1 MKLRWWVPAIAV
13 FIVVAAGALWTMGLL
28 APRSINR
35 PPTLVEV
42 PPLPLTARSSRIVTP
57 IVIPLSAIRD
67 AIEQQVPR
75 NLSSQDTSN
84 TLTAP
89 NVPGPPFNWSLT
101 REPFAI
107 VGSPTGLTLSST
119 LRGSIHASS
128 GMMGPQG
135 GPPGGFPGMPPQG
148 FPGGPPSPPGFGR
161 PPGFPGPFGGSE
173 QAIEFNGQIT
183 LTARPELRPEWR
195 MDPKLTAQV
204 SISDVQLSIMGRTI
218 NLSDQLKSLAER
230 IIAAQVAAF
239 QAQSAN
245 SPMLEQGVR
254 EQWAKLCHTIP
265 LGSGPP
271 GTPDLWLELRPT
283 RALASQPRI
292 DEAVLTLILGM
303 RAETRIVTAETKPD
317 CPFPSQLDIVRQMDQ
332 GQVTVDL
339 PIDIPFTEAD
349 RLIEAQLKGKTFP
362 LDKSGALTA
371 TVRGVKL
378 AASGDRLL
386 ISMDIRA
393 NETKTWLGLGAD
405 ATIHIWGRPVLDRA
419 QQQLRFDYIEL
430 DVQSEAAFGALGIVA
445 QAAVPYL
452 QKTLADHAQI
462 DLSPLV
468 ANARKN
474 IEAALAN
481 FRQNTTALQL
491 DAQVV
496 DVKLAGIEFDAKTLR
511 VVASAE
517 GTVRVTVN
525 KLGDK

>member
-1 MKLRWWVPAIAV
+1 MKMRWWIPAIAA
-13 FIVVAAGALWTMGLL
+13 FIVVAAGALWTVGLL

-42 PPLPLTARSSRIVTP
+42 PPLPLTARSSLIVTP

-67 AIEQQVPR
+67 AIEQQVPHD
-75 NLSSQDTSN
+75 LSSQATSDSSFS
-84 TLTAP
+84 P
-89 NVPGPPFNWSLT
+89 NIPGPPFTWSFT
-101 REPFAI
+101 RGPFAI
-107 VGSPTGLTLSST
+107 VGAPGGLTLSST

-135 GPPGGFPGMPPQG
+135 GPPGGFPGPPPPG
-148 FPGGPPSPPGFGR
+148 FPGGPPFPPGFGR
-161 PPGFPGPFGGSE
+161 PPGFPGPSGGSE
-173 QAIEFNGQIT
+173 QGVEFGGQIT
-183 LTARPELRPEWR
+183 LMARPELRSEWR
-195 MDPKLTAQV
+195 LDPNLTAQV
-204 SISDVQLSIMGRTI
+204 SIGDVQLSIMGRRVSF
-218 NLSDQLKSLAER
+218 SDQLKSLAER
-230 IIAAQVAAF
+230 VIADQVAAF
-239 QAQSAN
+239 QAQTAN
-245 SPMLEQGVR
+245 SPILEQSVR

-271 GTPDLWLELRPT
+271 GTPNLWLELRPT
-283 RALASQPRI
+283 RALASQPSI
-292 DEAVLTLILGM
+292 DETALNLTLGM
-303 RAETRIVTAETKPD
+303 RAETRVVTAETKPD
-317 CPFPSQLDIVRQMDQ
+317 CPFPSQLDIVRRMDQ
-332 GQVTVDL
+332 GQVTLDL

-362 LDKSGALTA
+362 LDQSGAFTA

-386 ISMDIRA
+386 ISMNIRA

-405 ATIHIWGRPVLDRA
+405 ATIHIWGKPVLDRA

-430 DVQSEAAFGALGIVA
+430 DVQSEAAFGALGFAA
-445 QAAVPYL
+445 QPAVPYL

-474 IEAALAN
+474 IEAAIAD
-481 FRQNTTALQL
+481 FRENTASVQL

-496 DVKLAGIEFDAKTLR
+496 DVELAGIEFDAKTLR
-511 VVASAE
+511 IVASAE
-517 GTVRVTVN
+517 GTVHVKVN